1 MCFSRRVTSGDRV
14 GVVMRHWAAIGCLVF
29 TLLNLAVPVSLLG
42 VLGTPRGVYMRCM
55 LALPSVW
62 VKQSLHSVG
71 GIPR

>member
-1 MCFSRRVTSGDRV
+1 
-14 GVVMRHWAAIGCLVF
+14 MRHWAAMGCLVF
-29 TLLNLAVPVSLLG
+29 TLLNLAGPVTLLG
-42 VLGTPRGVYMRCM
+42 VLGTPRGVYMRYM